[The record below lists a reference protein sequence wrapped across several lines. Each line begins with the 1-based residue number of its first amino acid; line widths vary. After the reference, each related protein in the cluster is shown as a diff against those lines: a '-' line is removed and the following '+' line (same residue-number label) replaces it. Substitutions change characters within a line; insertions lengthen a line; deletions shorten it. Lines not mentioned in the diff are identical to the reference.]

1 MLGEIVQIGAGVV
14 RKVAGFRLPDKPW
27 AGSGVERLTF
37 LRWQHFR
44 RAQMAPFCVRQRDR
58 RHRRHQVLQMHQHLQ
73 TVCRIDIYCL
83 IYSVVTGEVHRSATK
98 NIVIFSQ
105 DGFGIVHRQIMGEVT
120 INFMIILNKIL
131 PL

>member
-105 DGFGIVHRQIMGEVT
+105 DGFGIVHRQIMGEIT
-120 INFMIILNKIL
+120 INFMIILKKIL
-131 PL
+131 SL